1 MNIANGNRDKTI
13 IDILKSIDESLKI
26 LAGRKQQS
34 KPAVQKTYKDFYF
47 AKTENKWEEK
57 NKHDNEANT

>member
-34 KPAVQKTYKDFYF
+34 KPEVKKTYKDTYF
-47 AKTENKWEEK
+47 TFGKSDNGKWEEVDK
-57 NKHDNEANT
+57 DGSD